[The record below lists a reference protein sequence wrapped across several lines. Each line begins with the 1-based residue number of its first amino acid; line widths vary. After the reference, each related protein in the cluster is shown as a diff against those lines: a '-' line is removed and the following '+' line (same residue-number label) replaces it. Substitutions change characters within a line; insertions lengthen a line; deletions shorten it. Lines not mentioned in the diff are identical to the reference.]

1 MDANNKKILLMLA
14 PYHPPLVPPLGLS
27 CLKGFME
34 SHGYVVTIVDANSSE
49 ELRKYNFRYFDALK
63 EHIPGE
69 KQGNFYNIGNEVLRN
84 HMMACISY
92 KNEKEYENLV
102 KTIIAKTFF
111 CDIGNEPIRELN
123 RILKKYFADLKKYFL
138 HLLAK
143 EKPNVVGLSV
153 FKVTLP
159 SSIFLFK
166 LTKETNPGIL
176 TVMGGGTFSD
186 QLALGSPDL
195 EYFAGN
201 TPYIDKILIG
211 EGEILFLK
219 LLNGE
224 LPGNRKIYSLQDI
237 QPHYIDVSSVK
248 IPDYSG
254 LDVGYYPYLS
264 YFTSRSCPFQ
274 CAFCGETVIWGKYR
288 KKSKEQI
295 VNEMRELYEKY
306 NRPMFLMCDS
316 LLNPTADIISE
327 GLMENNL
334 PLYWDGYLRVDKPV
348 CDSNNTMKWRKGGYY
363 RARLGV
369 ESGSQRILDLM
380 NKNITTNQIK
390 TAVSSLAL
398 AGIKTTTYWII
409 GFPGETEED
418 FQKTL
423 NLIEEIKDDI
433 YEAEANLFWY
443 FPNALVESDAWSKHA
458 ALLYPESSREMLMLQ
473 TQYLKLEPSQE
484 ESHRRLNR
492 FVRHCS
498 RLGIPNP
505 YSLADIYKA
514 DERWKQLHQN
524 AAPSLVEFYNKNLED
539 PIRFPHT
546 VSTII
551 EIFPPVRLPDDRI
564 NNLPLEGPSMLLEL
578 KIGPELTGKL
588 REVAST
594 EDTDNFVAMLAVINA
609 WISIISDQT
618 SFSIGAVFP
627 GTTLPVPVCVNL
639 SGNPD
644 FRQVLSLTKE
654 AALNA
659 YKTYDRSKSEGE
671 NSDNNNISPIVI
683 IGHKPVQRD
692 GDDWNNTEDK
702 WNQYDYEIKN
712 DLQMEMMEEND
723 WIIFSIRYNP
733 RMYRKETIE
742 LYFDRFKTAS
752 ENLLHSLNLHISQLQ
767 DLNTGVLSEIF

>member
-1 MDANNKKILLMLA
+1 
-14 PYHPPLVPPLGLS
+14 
-27 CLKGFME
+27 
-34 SHGYVVTIVDANSSE
+34 
-49 ELRKYNFRYFDALK
+49 
-63 EHIPGE
+63 
-69 KQGNFYNIGNEVLRN
+69 
-84 HMMACISY
+84 
-92 KNEKEYENLV
+92 
-102 KTIIAKTFF
+102 
-111 CDIGNEPIRELN
+111 
-123 RILKKYFADLKKYFL
+123 
-138 HLLAK
+138 
-143 EKPNVVGLSV
+143 
-153 FKVTLP
+153 
-159 SSIFLFK
+159 
-166 LTKETNPGIL
+166 
-176 TVMGGGTFSD
+176 
-186 QLALGSPDL
+186 
-195 EYFAGN
+195 
-201 TPYIDKILIG
+201 
-211 EGEILFLK
+211 
-219 LLNGE
+219 
-224 LPGNRKIYSLQDI
+224 
-237 QPHYIDVSSVK
+237 
-248 IPDYSG
+248 
-254 LDVGYYPYLS
+254 
-264 YFTSRSCPFQ
+264 
-274 CAFCGETVIWGKYR
+274 
-288 KKSKEQI
+288 
-295 VNEMRELYEKY
+295 
-306 NRPMFLMCDS
+306 
-316 LLNPTADIISE
+316 
-327 GLMENNL
+327 
-334 PLYWDGYLRVDKPV
+334 
-348 CDSNNTMKWRKGGYY
+348 MKWRKGGYY

-380 NKNITTNQIK
+380 NKNITVNQIK

-524 AAPSLVEFYNKNLED
+524 TAPSLVEFYNKNLED

-627 GTTLPVPVCVNL
+627 GTTLPVPVSVNL

-644 FRQVLSLTKE
+644 FRQVLSLTRE
-654 AALNA
+654 AALKA
-659 YKTYDRSKSEGE
+659 YKTYDRGKSEGE
-671 NSDNNNISPIVI
+671 NSDNNISPIVI
-683 IGHKPVQRD
+683 IGHKPVQRG

-702 WNQYDYEIKN
+702 WSQYDYEIKN

-752 ENLLHSLNLHISQLQ
+752 ENLLHSPNLHISQLQ
-767 DLNTGVLSEIF
+767 DVNTGVLSEIF